1 MIFFTKLFSVALLL
15 FFCSSTFSA
24 TYINFTRL
32 ILNENEHDV
41 SFKIENEGDNAVL
54 MQLWTDRGDIMDKPE
69 AIKMP
74 FMILPPIFRLN
85 GHNSRVVR
93 LQLINNQNTLPDNKE
108 SLFWLNALEIPQKTN
123 AQEGKAMLQMA
134 FRTRIKIFY
143 RPQAL
148 AQYDVEHEIEKIKT
162 LKVHC
167 GNEMC
172 IRIENKSPFHY
183 TLSKITLQS
192 GKEIKNLPSDG
203 IISPFSSLDISLG
216 KLVAVNENIKSFIW
230 IDDYGVERVN
240 LQ

>member
-1 MIFFTKLFSVALLL
+1 MIFLTKIFSVALLL
-15 FFCSSTFSA
+15 CFCSSAFSA

-32 ILNENEHDV
+32 ILNENEREV

-54 MQLWTDRGDIMDKPE
+54 MQLWTDRGNIMDKPE
-69 AIKMP
+69 KIKMP
-74 FMILPPIFRLN
+74 FMVLPPMFRLN
-85 GHNSRVVR
+85 GHDSRVVR
-93 LQLINNQNTLPDNKE
+93 LQFIDNQNTLPDDKE
-108 SLFWLNALEIPQKTN
+108 SLFWLNALEIPQKAN
-123 AQEGKAMLQMA
+123 SKEGKPLLQVA

-148 AQYDVEHEIEKIKT
+148 AQRDVEQEIEKIQT
-162 LKVHC
+162 LKVRC

-172 IRIENKSPFHY
+172 IRLENKSPFHY
-183 TLSKITLQS
+183 TLSRITLQS

-216 KLVAVNENIKSFIW
+216 KLAAVNESIKSFIW
-230 IDDYGVERVN
+230 IDDYGVERIN